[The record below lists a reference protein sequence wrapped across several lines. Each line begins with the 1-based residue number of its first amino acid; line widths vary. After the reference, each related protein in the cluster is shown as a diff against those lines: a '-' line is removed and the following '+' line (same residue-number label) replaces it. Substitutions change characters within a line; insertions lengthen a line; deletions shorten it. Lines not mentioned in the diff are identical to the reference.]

1 MKSTRFSLCAVLLC
15 LLSTFLQAQPYFFE
29 HTYGTNVSNTSNQD
43 FGYDGHRRHQNSEGY
58 MVSGAS
64 RGVPTDLKIAFAVTY
79 GDGNISASDFENY
92 YVAQDAG
99 GVQLRVPYSFCGEVN
114 GRDFGL
120 AGVCGVTP
128 GFARS
133 IYYAQISNTGA
144 VIASRSYNLGSNFG
158 SYTLREMVTEPTKKF
173 VYIMGEVSQFTPSRN
188 LIYVMKLKY
197 DGTIQ
202 WSQVYDL
209 ETSSAT
215 WDFAFDG
222 VELPGADEFAL
233 VGWTADLTGNHF
245 SGYIFRLDAN
255 TGLPSFP
262 RIMLLDNPNDEF
274 VATCV
279 DWSEDTG
286 ISSRTGGFIVGGIAG
301 GPGANEAA
309 AILVDNDFVNP
320 WAVGNVYTTS
330 ISNGTSYVLDVAS
343 RYSPSGVYEYYL
355 TGGTDAPYYGSKDI
369 ETWRL
374 DDAISGLSGNTQ
386 YAFGTTG
393 YDESRA
399 IDLTWAGADGMAIFG
414 TTDATNG
421 RNDLLILNAYLN
433 GVLPSGCNW
442 QTNIPITNTPLSVSQ
457 ISAPNPL
464 YNISYFTDEI
474 ALYGPILD
482 NQICGAPDVGGGDN
496 TKTGAPKIMTAN
508 ILRLIGNPDD
518 GYTIQIEQA
527 AKGTEPL
534 HVSLCDMTGRVLYAT
549 QFQVQQGENEFKLNL
564 ADAQFAAGVYT
575 VRWTSSRYIGAEKI
589 MLK

>member
-1 MKSTRFSLCAVLLC
+1 MKTTHVYLCMALLC
-15 LLSTFLQAQPYFFE
+15 LLSTFLQAQPYYFE
-29 HTYGTNVSNTSNQD
+29 HTYGTNVTNTSNQD

-64 RGVPTDLKIAFAVTY
+64 RGVPTDLKIAFAVTF

-99 GVQLRVPYSFCGEVN
+99 GVQLRLPYSYCAEIN
-114 GRDFGL
+114 GNQFAL
-120 AGVCGVTP
+120 AGVCGATP

-144 VIASRSYNLGSNFG
+144 VVGSRSYNLGSNFG
-158 SYTLREMVTEPTKKF
+158 SYTLREMVTEPTRKF

-255 TGLPSFP
+255 TGLPSSP
-262 RIMLLDNPNDEF
+262 RIMLLDNQNDEF
-274 VATCV
+274 MATCV
-279 DWSEDTG
+279 DWSDDTG
-286 ISSRTGGFIVGGIAG
+286 IFSGTGGFIVGGIAG
-301 GPGANEAA
+301 LPGANEAA
-309 AILVDNDFVNP
+309 AILVDNDFANP
-320 WAVGNVYTTS
+320 WGIGNVYTTS
-330 ISNGTSYVLDVAS
+330 ISNGTSYVMDVAS
-343 RYSPSGVYEYYL
+343 RFSPSGVYEYYM

-374 DDAISGLSGNTQ
+374 DAASLGLNGNTQ
-386 YAFGTTG
+386 YAFGTSG
-393 YDESRA
+393 YDEGRA

-421 RNDLLILNAYLN
+421 RNDLLIMNSFLN
-433 GVLPSGCNW
+433 GVLPTGCNW
-442 QTNIPITNTPLSVSQ
+442 QTNLPNTTNLLSLSQ

-464 YNISYFTDEI
+464 YNLSYYTDQV

-482 NQICGAPDVGGGDN
+482 NQICGAPDVAGGDN
-496 TKTGAPKIMTAN
+496 TKNAGPKTMLAN
-508 ILRLIGNPDD
+508 VMRFVGNPED
-518 GYTIQIEQA
+518 GYAIQIEQT
-527 AKGTEPL
+527 AKEAEQLQVT
-534 HVSLCDMTGRVLYAT
+534 LCDMAGRVLKST
-549 QFQVQQGENEFKLNL
+549 RFQVQQGENQFKLNL
-564 ADAQFAAGVYT
+564 ANEEFTAGVYT
-575 VRWTSSRYIGAEKI
+575 VRWTSSRYVGAEKI
-589 MLK
+589 ILK